1 MTWLWQPL
9 LPGAAQLQA
18 GGSTA
23 YSAVLSPATFA
34 YTGSSLTAVTA
45 RFADLSPASLAYTGS
60 SLTAVTARF
69 ADLSAASIAY
79 TGQSLTA
86 VTGRFADLS
95 PASFALTGQDL
106 TAVTARN
113 AVLSPASFLYTGQDL
128 DGVYVDNGAP
138 VAYSADLSPASFSF
152 AGASLDIAASITS
165 TQIGPADDR
174 PARRKRRDR
183 ETLEAYYAAL
193 QRKANEDAERERLEA
208 LAEAERALEEAE
220 NAKKA
225 EAKRAAVRKV
235 FAALDRAAL
244 TEKAKAGAREAE
256 QAALQAIAKRQTQ
269 EQREAYLDAL
279 DQLNVEIETIG
290 AQIARL
296 YARRREEEQFL
307 LQRWFAA

>member
-1 MTWLWQPL
+1 VTWQWQPL
-9 LPGAAQLQA
+9 LPGAVLLQ
-18 GGSTA
+18 GSATVNYTA
-23 YSAVLSPATFA
+23 TLSPATFA

-45 RFADLSPASLAYTGS
+45 RFADLSPASLAYTGQNLGAVAGRVAALS
-60 SLTAVTARF
+60 S
-69 ADLSAASIAY
+69 
-79 TGQSLTA
+79 
-86 VTGRFADLS
+86 
-95 PASFALTGQDL
+95 
-106 TAVTARN
+106 
-113 AVLSPASFLYTGQDL
+113 ASFLYSGQDL
-128 DGVYVDNGAP
+128 DGVYVDNG
-138 VAYSADLSPASFSF
+138 VAVDYTAELSPASFSF

-183 ETLEAYYAAL
+183 ETLDAYYAAL
-193 QRKANEDAERERLEA
+193 QRKANEDAEREKLEA

-225 EAKRAAVRKV
+225 EAKRAAVRRV

-279 DQLNVEIETIG
+279 DQMNVEIEMIG

>member
-23 YSAVLSPATFA
+23 YSAVLDPATFA

-45 RFADLSPASLAYTGS
+45 RFADLSSASLAYTGQNLGAVVGRVAALS
-60 SLTAVTARF
+60 S
-69 ADLSAASIAY
+69 
-79 TGQSLTA
+79 
-86 VTGRFADLS
+86 
-95 PASFALTGQDL
+95 
-106 TAVTARN
+106 
-113 AVLSPASFLYTGQDL
+113 ASFLYSGQDL

-152 AGASLDIAASITS
+152 TGASLDIAASITS

-193 QRKANEDAERERLEA
+193 QRKANEDAEREKLEA

-220 NAKKA
+220 TAKKA

-256 QAALQAIAKRQTQ
+256 QAALQAIAKRQTD
-269 EQREAYLDAL
+269 EQRQAYLDAL
-279 DQLNVEIETIG
+279 DQLNVEIEFIG